1 MNIFSN
7 RLLPAIRH
15 FLACKQSRA
24 SGRLRVLVAPHPG
37 THQSSTPHRPGTPP
51 STPHP
56 FGTHHPSTPHPFGPH
71 PSGPHRPGAHYPS
84 SPHRLGLRR
93 LDRQRVGGFTL
104 IEVLLA
110 TGLSTLLVV
119 AAYSIFSNNQVTAR
133 KNAWRFAFE
142 DSARFSLEVINEK
155 FSLAGHTLCAE
166 IGDYDMDAIDSPVPG
181 PYTPGANLLY
191 QVATPAN
198 NRFGKLQAY
207 NGDAGNVLAA
217 NNWYPTLNAAIA
229 PSALTNAINPAMD
242 AVVVR
247 SLGKHVFSVVPVS
260 AAANGGGP
268 DCNAGA
274 AGRRCIFRLL
284 IDNPLI
290 DSTLS
295 FDNDPMFF
303 DVSYNADAVVNSI
316 FPMAVTD
323 CATVNSVR
331 FMNFALQD
339 RPAGS
344 EIEGADNLQYWVNL
358 PNTLV
363 RIPIINFAQILY
375 SQAANFDLIYVA
387 NNGQLFITRP
397 GRIPDSDPAQVGL
410 NSVPLTPPPTGNRG
424 DVIVTG
430 FRVLYGTTT
439 AAGLPSGFLRPDSVV
454 AWEQVR
460 LVRYAI
466 SFEIVDYHTTIR
478 PRPATNLLDQA
489 VAADNSR
496 NLRRIYEQVIYIN
509 N

>member
-1 MNIFSN
+1 M
-7 RLLPAIRH
+7 
-15 FLACKQSRA
+15 
-24 SGRLRVLVAPHPG
+24 
-37 THQSSTPHRPGTPP
+37 
-51 STPHP
+51 
-56 FGTHHPSTPHPFGPH
+56 
-71 PSGPHRPGAHYPS
+71 
-84 SPHRLGLRR
+84 
-93 LDRQRVGGFTL
+93 GGFTL

-191 QVATPAN
+191 QVANPAN
-198 NRFGKLQAY
+198 NRFGQLQAY

-260 AAANGGGP
+260 AAATGGGP